1 MLLAAVIAVTV
12 ARSRL
17 APPFARADPDWPR
30 YSREMDL
37 VAVVVALGLFA
48 AGAALAI
55 WATDKLLDGL
65 VGLAALTSLSTF
77 VMGALLS
84 GLEAENTAVGLAA
97 GSREV
102 SSVALGT
109 VFGGATFLVTIA
121 LGLGGIIAPLQVRLP
136 KPFLGIIAAAPVL
149 AGIAILGERTERGA
163 GLVLLVAFALAMGYI
178 VWQAR
183 KRGFLI
189 GIQTDDAHLSHRW
202 PAIVGLTLLGLIGLA
217 IGGELVAG
225 GAERII
231 GTLGLPALLVG
242 MVLTPAAIEIE
253 EVFRQAIPA
262 RRGHPEVSAA
272 NLLGT
277 LLYFVLFNLGLL
289 ALVTPVAVPTQVR
302 TLDWPYLVA
311 VTWLATLF
319 LARGRVGR
327 PEGLVLLLCYT
338 GYVAL
343 HVVLR

>member
-1 MLLAAVIAVTV
+1 MLGI
-12 ARSRL
+12 
-17 APPFARADPDWPR
+17 
-30 YSREMDL
+30 L
-37 VAVVVALGLFA
+37 VAIALFA
-48 AGAALAI
+48 GGAALAI

-65 VGLAALTSLSTF
+65 VGLAALTGLSTF

-84 GLEAENTAVGLAA
+84 GLEAENIAVGLAA
-97 GSREV
+97 GAREV

-109 VFGGATFLVTIA
+109 VFGGATFLVTVA

-136 KPFLGIIAAAPVL
+136 RPFLGIIAAAPVL
-149 AGIAILGERTERGA
+149 AGVAIMGERTERLA
-163 GLVLLVAFALAMGYI
+163 GIVLLAAFAGAMAYI

-183 KRGFLI
+183 KREFLI
-189 GIQTDDAHLSHRW
+189 GPAAEAPDGERPRW
-202 PAIVGLTLLGLIGLA
+202 PAVIGLTLLGLIGLG
-217 IGGELVAG
+217 IGGELVAD
-225 GAERII
+225 GAERLI

-289 ALVTPVAVPTQVR
+289 ALVTPVAVPDQVR
-302 TLDWPYLVA
+302 TLEWPFLVA

-327 PEGLVLLLCYT
+327 PEGAALMVCYAA
-338 GYVAL
+338 YIAL
-343 HVVLR
+343 HVII